1 MHQTDGDAAAAR
13 LNEALDHCPLVAILR
28 WITPPEVEDV
38 AAAVIEEGFGIV
50 EVPLN
55 SPDGLVSIERLARR
69 FGQRTVIGAGTVMT
83 AEDVAKVR
91 DAGGTMIVMPHA
103 DADVIRAAREVGMSC
118 VPGVATPTEGFASL
132 RAGANALKVFPAEA
146 ISPSVLKAWRA
157 VFAKDI
163 PLLPT
168 GGVTEESMA
177 AWKDAGATGFG
188 IGGNLYRP
196 GRTASEVREAARSFV
211 AAWRATPPVGE
222 R

>member
-1 MHQTDGDAAAAR
+1 MHQTDEDTAVAR
-13 LNEALDHCPLVAILR
+13 LNEALRDCPLVAILR
-28 WITPPEVEDV
+28 WITPPEVEGV
-38 AAAVIEEGFGIV
+38 AAAVIDEGFGII

-55 SPDGLVSIERLARR
+55 SPDALISIERLSRR
-69 FGQRTVIGAGTVMT
+69 FGEEAVIGAGTVMSPAA
-83 AEDVAKVR
+83 AERVR

-103 DADVIRAAREVGMSC
+103 DLDVIQAARSLGMSC
-118 VPGVATPTEGFASL
+118 IPGVATPTEGFAAL
-132 RAGANALKVFPAEA
+132 GAGANALKVFPAEA

-168 GGVTEESMA
+168 GGVTEGSMA
-177 AWKDAGATGFG
+177 AWKEAGATGFG

-196 GRTASEVREAARSFV
+196 GRTASQVREAAKSF
-211 AAWRATPPVGE
+211 AGAWRATSAGE